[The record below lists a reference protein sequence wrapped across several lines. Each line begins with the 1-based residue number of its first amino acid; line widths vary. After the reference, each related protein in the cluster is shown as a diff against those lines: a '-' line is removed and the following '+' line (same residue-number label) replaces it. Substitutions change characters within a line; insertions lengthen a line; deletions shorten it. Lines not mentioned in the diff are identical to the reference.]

1 MFYRLWQ
8 IDSFRETVKKLYRE
22 EYRPRLLELAE
33 TGMQAYLAQSLPSA
47 RLNQIRWEMADP
59 AVETARMEQYLKA
72 RIAFLD
78 EYWDHEADYCVL
90 EVSAEPQWRSFAVKR
105 GETALFLPTEDV
117 VWLDY
122 ETGEPFDL
130 TAPITRDRVL
140 VKTDDPDSLADES
153 PME

>member
-1 MFYRLWQ
+1 
-8 IDSFRETVKKLYRE
+8 
-22 EYRPRLLELAE
+22 
-33 TGMQAYLAQSLPSA
+33 
-47 RLNQIRWEMADP
+47 
-59 AVETARMEQYLKA
+59 MEQYLKA

-140 VKTDDPDSLADES
+140 VKTDDPGSLADES

>member
-1 MFYRLWQ
+1 M
-8 IDSFRETVKKLYRE
+8 
-22 EYRPRLLELAE
+22 
-33 TGMQAYLAQSLPSA
+33 
-47 RLNQIRWEMADP
+47 
-59 AVETARMEQYLKA
+59 
-72 RIAFLD
+72 
-78 EYWDHEADYCVL
+78 
-90 EVSAEPQWRSFAVKR
+90 KR